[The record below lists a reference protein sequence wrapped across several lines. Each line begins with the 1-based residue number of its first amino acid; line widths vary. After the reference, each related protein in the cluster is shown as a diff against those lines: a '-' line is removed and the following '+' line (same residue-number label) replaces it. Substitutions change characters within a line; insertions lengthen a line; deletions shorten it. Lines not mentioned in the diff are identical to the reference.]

1 MNELNHIAFIMDG
14 NGRWGKKRGK
24 GRNYGHLRGLE
35 TVKKVVKDSIK
46 LKIPIVTFFVFST
59 ENWKRPKSEIKF
71 LFKLIEKYF
80 SLEIKS
86 IIKQGIKLNIMG
98 ELNKLPKITRST
110 LKKSINLTKKNK
122 KITVNLAVN
131 YGSKN
136 EIFNAVSKIKK
147 KSTLKNF
154 EDNLYFKDVP
164 NPEILIRT
172 GGHRRLSNFM
182 LWQLAYSELFFM
194 NKLWPD
200 FKFNDLVKI
209 IKEFKKTKRNFG
221 SV

>member
-1 MNELNHIAFIMDG
+1 MCTDYAEYRI
-14 NGRWGKKRGK
+14 
-24 GRNYGHLRGLE
+24 
-35 TVKKVVKDSIK
+35 
-46 LKIPIVTFFVFST
+46 
-59 ENWKRPKSEIKF
+59 
-71 LFKLIEKYF
+71 
-80 SLEIKS
+80 
-86 IIKQGIKLNIMG
+86 GIKLNIMG

-136 EIFNAVSKIKK
+136 EIFNTFSKIKK
-147 KSTLKNF
+147 KFTLKNF
-154 EDNLYFKDVP
+154 EDNLYFKEVP

-221 SV
+221 SI

>member
-46 LKIPIVTFFVFST
+46 LKIPIITFFVFST

>member
-24 GRNYGHLRGLE
+24 GRNYGHLKGLE

-46 LKIPIVTFFVFST
+46 LKIPIITFFVFST

-110 LKKSINLTKKNK
+110 LQKSINLTKKNK

-136 EIFNAVSKIKK
+136 EIFNTFSKIKK
-147 KSTLKNF
+147 KFTLKNF
-154 EDNLYFKDVP
+154 EDNLYFKEVP

-221 SV
+221 SI

>member
-24 GRNYGHLRGLE
+24 GRNYGHLKGLE

-46 LKIPIVTFFVFST
+46 LKIPIITFFVFST

-110 LKKSINLTKKNK
+110 LQKSINLTKKNK

-136 EIFNAVSKIKK
+136 EIFNTFSKIKK
-147 KSTLKNF
+147 KFSLKNF
-154 EDNLYFKDVP
+154 EDNLYFKEVP

-221 SV
+221 SI

>member
-24 GRNYGHLRGLE
+24 GRNYGHLKGLE

-46 LKIPIVTFFVFST
+46 LKIPIITFFVFST

-136 EIFNAVSKIKK
+136 EIFNTFSKIKK
-147 KSTLKNF
+147 KFTLKNF
-154 EDNLYFKDVP
+154 EDNLYFKEVP

-221 SV
+221 SI